1 MRGVSG
7 LWRLTSTHRDDE
19 CRIARKV
26 VSVFKAYDI
35 RGIAGSELTV
45 EFANTLGKAVATHLD
60 VGAVAVA
67 RDIRDSGAELH
78 AAFVEGIVSTG
89 ADVLDLGVTT
99 TGVLYRATV
108 DLPVQAAVAIT
119 ASHNPP
125 EYNGFKI
132 CHGKLPVAGDDL
144 QMLRETFES
153 GEFREGAGSHVTVE
167 NFEDQYIDI
176 VVENAGKPARP
187 IHIVLDCGNAVPGPL
202 AMRLMESL
210 GVDAVPLHCEW
221 DNSFPNHPPDPTRPE
236 NMTDLAAAVVESGAE
251 FGIGMDGD
259 GDRMG
264 VVDETGRF
272 IHPDRLMAIFAKDV
286 LSNLD
291 SDASEDERTVYFDV
305 KCSMAL
311 EEAIAAAG
319 GVPRM
324 VRTGH
329 SFMKRELWDN
339 PQAPMAGEMSG
350 HFFLHDRWP
359 GFDDSLYNSA
369 RLLEIIGRDPAPAD
383 GGPSFSERFSFLP
396 DYPSTGEAKIPLPG
410 EREGVMAAVEAAFAD
425 MECLT
430 VDGIRVSYE
439 DGWYLC
445 RASNTEDILVMR
457 AEGRSEAALESILA
471 DVNARIGHIA
481 DLSALR

>member
-1 MRGVSG
+1 M
-7 LWRLTSTHRDDE
+7 
-19 CRIARKV
+19 
-26 VSVFKAYDI
+26 SVFKAYDI
-35 RGIAGSELTV
+35 RGIAGSELTP

-60 VGAVAVA
+60 ATAVAVA
-67 RDIRDSGAELH
+67 RDIRDSGEELH
-78 AAFVEGIVSTG
+78 AAFVEGLVSTG

-132 CHGKLPVAGDDL
+132 CHGKLPVAGDEL
-144 QMLRETFES
+144 QELRGAFEA
-153 GEFREGAGSHVTVE
+153 GEFREGEGTRLEVAG
-167 NFEDQYIDI
+167 FEDHYIHTI
-176 VVENAGKPARP
+176 VENAGSPARP
-187 IHIVLDCGNAVPGPL
+187 VRVAVDCGNAVPGPL
-202 AMRLMESL
+202 AIRLMEAL
-210 GVDAVPLHCEW
+210 GVDVVPLHCDW
-221 DNSFPNHPPDPTRPE
+221 DSSFPNHPPDPTRPS
-236 NMTDLAAAVVESGAE
+236 NMVDLAAAVVDNGCE

-259 GDRMG
+259 GDRIG
-264 VVDETGRF
+264 VVDEAGRF
-272 IHPDRLMAIFAKDV
+272 IHPDRLMAILARDV
-286 LSNLD
+286 LSNLPG
-291 SDASEDERTVYFDV
+291 DATEDERAVYFDV

-311 EEAIAAAG
+311 EEAIADSG

-329 SFMKRELWDN
+329 SFMKRELRDN

-369 RLLEIIGRDPAPAD
+369 RLLEIIGRDPAPNE
-383 GGPSFSERFSFLP
+383 GGPTFSERFSFLP

-410 EREGVMAAVEAAFAD
+410 EREEVMAAVQEAFSD
-425 MECLT
+425 MECST
-430 VDGIRVSYE
+430 VDGIRVRYD

-445 RASNTEDILVMR
+445 RPSNTEAILVMR
-457 AEGRSEAALESILA
+457 AEGRTEAALESILA
-471 DVNARIGHIA
+471 DVNVRIGHMT